1 VHPRDDLIAR
11 STSAHAAERG
21 DWCVLRHAGTPR
33 FDYEA
38 LSSGSMPLMDDP
50 HAVLT
55 NKLAEIDAQLTA
67 MERPPTD
74 QGSIS
79 FGKRVGE
86 GTSIA
91 VDRLTQVAA
100 HDQLQRTRADIVRAL
115 QKLDEE
121 TYGQCDVC
129 GEPIPEGRLEA
140 RPWAVLCVADAAK
153 Q

>member
-1 VHPRDDLIAR
+1 MNDPR
-11 STSAHAAERG
+11 
-21 DWCVLRHAGTPR
+21 
-33 FDYEA
+33 
-38 LSSGSMPLMDDP
+38 
-50 HAVLT
+50 AVLT
-55 NKLAEIDAQLTA
+55 KKLAEIDEQLTA

-100 HDQLQRTRADIVRAL
+100 HDQLQHTRADVARAL
-115 QKLDEE
+115 QKLEAG
-121 TYGQCDVC
+121 TYGRCDVC

-140 RPWAVLCVADAAK
+140 RPWAVLRVADAAR

>member
-1 VHPRDDLIAR
+1 
-11 STSAHAAERG
+11 
-21 DWCVLRHAGTPR
+21 
-33 FDYEA
+33 
-38 LSSGSMPLMDDP
+38 MPLMDDN
-50 HAVLT
+50 HVVLT

-100 HDQLQRTRADIVRAL
+100 HDQLQRTRADVVRAL

-129 GEPIPEGRLEA
+129 GGPIPEGRLEA

>member
-1 VHPRDDLIAR
+1 
-11 STSAHAAERG
+11 
-21 DWCVLRHAGTPR
+21 
-33 FDYEA
+33 
-38 LSSGSMPLMDDP
+38 MDDP
-50 HAVLT
+50 RSALT
-55 NKLAEIDAQLTA
+55 EKLAEIDAQLTA

-100 HDQLQRTRADIVRAL
+100 HDQLQRTRADVVRAL
-115 QKLDEE
+115 QKLGEG
-121 TYGQCDVC
+121 TYGECDVC

>member
-1 VHPRDDLIAR
+1 MTL
-11 STSAHAAERG
+11 T
-21 DWCVLRHAGTPR
+21 
-33 FDYEA
+33 
-38 LSSGSMPLMDDP
+38 DDP
-50 HAVLT
+50 RAVLT
-55 NKLAEIDAQLTA
+55 RKLAEIDAQMGV

-100 HDQLQRTRADIVRAL
+100 HDQLQRTRADVVRAL
-115 QKLDEE
+115 GKLDEE
-121 TYGQCDVC
+121 TYGECDVC
-129 GEPIPEGRLEA
+129 GAPIPRGRLEA
-140 RPWAVLCVADAAK
+140 RPWAVLCVVDAAK